1 MRADRRF
8 ERKAALPRLLELM
21 KKIEAIVKPFKM
33 DDVKDALIAVG
44 IEGMTVSEVKGF
56 GRQKGHNDMSQG
68 TEYTANFWLS
78 RK

>member
-1 MRADRRF
+1 
-8 ERKAALPRLLELM
+8 M

-33 DDVKDALIAVG
+33 DDVKPALIAVG

-68 TEYTANFWLS
+68 IEYTANFWLS
-78 RK
+78 RKWKVVSLISEIRSVLA